1 MKVYCYSK
9 CGTCKKALKW
19 LDDHHI
25 EYEKTD
31 IKEDHPD
38 EALLRELHKKSGLPL
53 KRFYNTSGKIYKDLG
68 LSGKIPNM
76 TDDEQY
82 KLLASDGMLVKR
94 PLVVGDSFVLVG
106 FKEPEWDVILKRAE
120 QMQKILFSS
129 GKRRPV
135 TSRAFW
141 RFTPIT

>member
-1 MKVYCYSK
+1 MPGKENVSMKVYCYSK

-19 LDDHHI
+19 LDDHNI

-38 EALLRELHKKSGLPL
+38 EAMLRELHKKSGL
-53 KRFYNTSGKIYKDLG
+53 
-68 LSGKIPNM
+68 PNM

-106 FKEPEWDVILKRAE
+106 FKEPEWEVILK
-120 QMQKILFSS
+120 
-129 GKRRPV
+129 
-135 TSRAFW
+135 
-141 RFTPIT
+141 

>member
-1 MKVYCYSK
+1 MPGKENVSMKVYCYSK

-38 EALLRELHKKSGLPL
+38 EAMLRELHKKSGLPL

-68 LSGKIPNM
+68 LSKKIPEM

-94 PLVVGDSFVLVG
+94 PLVIGDNYVLVG
-106 FKEPEWDVILKRAE
+106 FKEPEWEVI
-120 QMQKILFSS
+120 
-129 GKRRPV
+129 GK
-135 TSRAFW
+135 
-141 RFTPIT
+141 

>member
-19 LDDHHI
+19 LDDHNI

-38 EALLRELHKKSGLPL
+38 EAMLRELHRKSGLPL
-53 KRFYNTSGKIYKDLG
+53 RRFYNTSGKIYKELG
-68 LSGKIPNM
+68 LSAKIPNM

-94 PLVVGDSFVLVG
+94 PLVVGDSYVLVG
-106 FKEPEWDVILKRAE
+106 FKETEWEVILK
-120 QMQKILFSS
+120 
-129 GKRRPV
+129 
-135 TSRAFW
+135 
-141 RFTPIT
+141 

>member
-19 LDDHHI
+19 LDEQKI
-25 EYEKTD
+25 EYEKAD

-38 EALLRELHKKSGLPL
+38 EALIRQLHLKSGLPL

-68 LSGKIPNM
+68 LSKKIPEM
-76 TDDEQY
+76 TYDEQY

-94 PLVVGDSFVLVG
+94 PLVVGDDYVLVG
-106 FKEPEWDVILKRAE
+106 FKEEEWEILK
-120 QMQKILFSS
+120 K
-129 GKRRPV
+129 
-135 TSRAFW
+135 
-141 RFTPIT
+141 

>member
-19 LDDHHI
+19 LDERGI
-25 EYEKTD
+25 EYEKAD

-38 EALLRELHKKSGLPL
+38 EALIRQLHLKSGLPL

-68 LSGKIPNM
+68 LSKKLPEM

-94 PLVVGDSFVLVG
+94 PLVVGDDYVLVG
-106 FKEPEWDVILKRAE
+106 FKEAEWE
-120 QMQKILFSS
+120 KI
-129 GKRRPV
+129 GK
-135 TSRAFW
+135 
-141 RFTPIT
+141 